1 MEFAERAP
9 RGEACIKDVERAL
22 WLSFKADPS
31 ADCHERLV
39 AHYLPYVRSV
49 AARIYAKRGGLG
61 AEFCDYQQLA
71 IVGLL
76 ESIQRYDPAASIGFI
91 SYAQHRIEGSILNGL
106 PKLSEQHAQINFQKR
121 VARDRVSSLLCAA
134 DRGKTTVKSPL
145 DEMVN
150 LTVGLGIGF
159 MLDGSGLYQDT
170 ETPNEYDGYTSTL
183 LNERKEMLKQHLE
196 LLPVKER
203 YVLRYHYLFGFCF
216 DEIAEQLE
224 LTKGRVSQLHRQGLQ
239 RLREMSGQADILNIA
254 V

>member
-1 MEFAERAP
+1 MDFAEKQTP
-9 RGEACIKDVERAL
+9 LGEAGIKDVERDL
-22 WLSFKADPS
+22 WLSFKANPTSD
-31 ADCHERLV
+31 AHERLV

-49 AARIYAKRGGLG
+49 AARYFAKRGGLE

-76 ESIQRYDPAASIGFI
+76 ESIQRYDPCASIGFI

-106 PKLSEQHAQINFQKR
+106 PKLSEQHAQLDFQKR
-121 VARDRVSSLLCAA
+121 VARDRVNSILGA
-134 DRGKTTVKSPL
+134 DRGKTPTKSLL
-145 DEMVN
+145 DEMVD

-159 MLDGSGLYQDT
+159 MLDGSGLYQAT

-183 LNERKEMLKQHLE
+183 LKESKVMLSQQLD
-196 LLPVKER
+196 LLPTKER
-203 YVLRYHYLFGFCF
+203 YVLRYHYLFDFSF
-216 DEIAEQLE
+216 DQIATQLE

-239 RLREMSGQADILNIA
+239 RLREMSKQADVLNIA

>member
-1 MEFAERAP
+1 MDFAKKQTP
-9 RGEACIKDVERAL
+9 HGVTDIKVVERDL
-22 WLSFKADPS
+22 WLSFKANPTS
-31 ADCHERLV
+31 ESHERLV

-49 AARIYAKRGGLG
+49 AARFFAKRGGLE

-76 ESIQRYDPAASIGFI
+76 ESIQRYDPSASIGFI

-106 PKLSEQHAQINFQKR
+106 PKISEQHAQIGFQKR
-121 VARDRVSSLLCAA
+121 VARDRVSSILGS
-134 DRGKTTVKSPL
+134 DRAKTPSKSML
-145 DEMVN
+145 DEMVS

-159 MLDGSGLYQDT
+159 MLDGSGLYQAT

-183 LNERKEMLKQHLE
+183 LKESKEMLKQQLE
-196 LLPVKER
+196 SLPAKER
-203 YVLRYHYLFGFCF
+203 YVLRYHYLFDFSF
-216 DEIAEQLE
+216 DQIAAQLE

-239 RLREMSGQADILNIA
+239 RLREMSKQADILNIA